1 MRIEIINPQLLA
13 RLLMVFG
20 LLVFTNAPAG
30 TKDFALHEAVLDDDK
45 QLVTRLLN
53 KGAAINV
60 IGSRKYGYGS
70 ALHLAVR
77 EGHLEIAKLLLKRGA
92 EVDVLDPDDY
102 TPLHN
107 AAWNGNLEMT
117 ELLLD
122 AGADINASTYDG
134 DTPLSLAQ
142 NNDQPQVA
150 VFIQTKLQPSATSET
165 KVKPPSATDPDAI
178 NISGTYISEIT
189 YPTHGEYYAVRFV
202 KKKNRKEITLEQT
215 GNAINSVDSPGDPE
229 IIGTREGNTI
239 NFFYIVL
246 GNEITGTWEI
256 NADGTEMVGKW
267 NTDGA
272 GGASGKWNF

>member
-1 MRIEIINPQLLA
+1 MRIEIINPQHLA
-13 RLLMVFG
+13 RLLMVLG
-20 LLVFTNAPAG
+20 LLVFANAPAG
-30 TKDFALHEAVLDDDK
+30 TKDFALHQAVLDNDK
-45 QLVTRLLN
+45 QLVTQLLN

-77 EGHLEIAKLLLKRGA
+77 EGHLEIARLLLDRGA
-92 EVDVLDPDDY
+92 EVDVLDPDDF

-150 VFIQTKLQPSATSET
+150 EFIQAKLQPGFTSRT
-165 KVKPPSATDPDAI
+165 KIESSSLSVTPALSIFRA
-178 NISGTYISEIT
+178 
-189 YPTHGEYYAVRFV
+189 PTFL
-202 KKKNRKEITLEQT
+202 K
-215 GNAINSVDSPGDPE
+215 
-229 IIGTREGNTI
+229 
-239 NFFYIVL
+239 
-246 GNEITGTWEI
+246 
-256 NADGTEMVGKW
+256 
-267 NTDGA
+267 
-272 GGASGKWNF
+272 

>member
-1 MRIEIINPQLLA
+1 MKHPEVTAFDYRRYDVPN
-13 RLLMVFG
+13 V
-20 LLVFTNAPAG
+20 PAG
-30 TKDFALHEAVLDDDK
+30 TKDFALHQAVLDDDK
-45 QLVTRLLN
+45 QLVTQLLN

-77 EGHLEIAKLLLKRGA
+77 EGHLEIANLLLKRGA
-92 EVDVLDPDDY
+92 EVDVLDPDDF

-122 AGADINASTYDG
+122 AGADIEASTYDG

-142 NNDQPQVA
+142 NNNQPKVA
-150 VFIQTKLQPSATSET
+150 EFIQAKLLASPVVDT
-165 KVKPPSATDPDAI
+165 KVGSTPVSDPGAI

-189 YPTHGEYYAVRFV
+189 YPRHGENSSVSYV

-215 GNAINSVDSPGDPE
+215 GNAISGFDGTKDPK
-229 IIGTREGNTI
+229 IIGTRDGNTI
-239 NFFYIVL
+239 NFMFFFL
-246 GNEITGTWEI
+246 TKLSAPGRSTLM
-256 NADGTEMVGKW
+256 AQKW
-267 NTDGA
+267 
-272 GGASGKWNF
+272 